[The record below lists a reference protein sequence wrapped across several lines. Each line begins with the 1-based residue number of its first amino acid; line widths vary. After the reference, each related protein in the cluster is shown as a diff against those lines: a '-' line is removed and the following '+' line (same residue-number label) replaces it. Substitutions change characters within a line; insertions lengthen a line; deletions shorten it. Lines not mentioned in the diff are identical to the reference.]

1 MRVVVGIDGS
11 AHGRQALAFAFAE
24 ARLRG
29 VGLRV
34 VHAWTVPPLTLAG
47 IAVMPVV
54 EQVHDEL
61 RSDAEAVLRE
71 ELEAVVPDRDGVEIE
86 TLAVE
91 GQPAAVLVAA
101 AAGAELLVV
110 GSRGHGS
117 LVGAVLG
124 SVSQQCLHHAPCP
137 VAVVHSVAPAERR
150 RIVVG
155 VDGSAGGSAALRW
168 AVDEARRRGTT
179 VHAVCAY
186 DEPWGLAAGGLQSA
200 GALTPIRETL
210 AREAQQVV
218 EEAERTAGG
227 DVAVSTAT
235 VSGSPLTALL
245 SAAADSE
252 LLVVGS
258 RGRDGFES
266 LLLGSVSQRCAMRAG
281 GAVVVVR
288 GSANGARPRD

>member
-1 MRVVVGIDGS
+1 MVVGIDGS
-11 AHGRQALAFAFAE
+11 AHGREALRFAFAE

-34 VHAWTVPPLTLAG
+34 VHAWSVPPLSVAG
-47 IAVMPVV
+47 VGMMPVL
-54 EQVHDEL
+54 EQAHEEL
-61 RSDAEAVLRE
+61 RADAEALLGE
-71 ELEAVVPDRDGVEIE
+71 ELEAVIPDRHGVEIE
-86 TLAVE
+86 QLVVE
-91 GQPAAVLVAA
+91 GQPAAALVSA

-137 VAVVHSVAPAERR
+137 VAIVHSVSPAERR

-155 VDGSAGGSAALRW
+155 VDGSDGGRAALQW
-168 AVDEARRRGTT
+168 AVDEARRRGAT

-186 DEPWGLAAGGLQSA
+186 DEPWGLAAGGLASA
-200 GALTPIRETL
+200 GALAGLRETL
-210 AREAQQVV
+210 EREAQQVV
-218 EEAERTAGG
+218 DEAEQLPHDG
-227 DVAVSTAT
+227 VSVSTAT
-235 VSGSPLTALL
+235 VPGSPLSALL
-245 SAAADSE
+245 AAAADSE

-266 LLLGSVSQRCAMRAG
+266 LVLGSVSQRCAMRAG

-288 GSANGARPRD
+288 GASNGARPTA